1 MKLSPSDVEL
11 FMHLILQVQ
20 WYAQQQGQVLP
31 KINSLADY
39 IDTSMREKVAVRDY
53 LFDHAEL
60 IDSFIQTNPADLN
73 SAELAI
79 INSWKAF
86 VRGQF
91 IIERLLKKHA
101 IFIDTSERV
110 YGVIGL
116 QQELSD
122 MIDKRSLPV
131 YVHAVLLP
139 FKGQIV
145 YDGLLGFA
153 NLSFGGGMRSGFKE
167 TYLIAKDNDAII
179 ENLDEN
185 LSEGAIASN
194 PKSSKSKSK
203 SSQDWTPILED
214 LSVAAKTLRGGSA
227 QPALYSPAFSL
238 VRASIELAQLATA
251 EPPDIDKLL
260 KKRERL
266 DTLLNQLESAALR
279 HY

>member
-20 WYAQQQGQVLP
+20 WYAQQQGKVLP
-31 KINSLADY
+31 KIKSLADY
-39 IDTSMREKVAVRDY
+39 TNTSSREKVAVRDY
-53 LFDHAEL
+53 LFDHSEL
-60 IDSFIQTNPADLN
+60 IDSFIQANPAKLSSD
-73 SAELAI
+73 ELAI
-79 INSWKAF
+79 VSSWKTF
-86 VRGQF
+86 VRGKF

-110 YGVIGL
+110 YGVVGL

-122 MIDKRSLPV
+122 IIDKRSLPV
-131 YVHAVLLP
+131 YVHALLLP

-153 NLSFGGGMRSGFKE
+153 NISFGGGMRSNFKE

-179 ENLDEN
+179 ESLDED
-185 LSEGAIASN
+185 AIASA
-194 PKSSKSKSK
+194 PKSSKSKAKPSK
-203 SSQDWTPILED
+203 DWTPLLED
-214 LSVAAKTLRGGSA
+214 LSTTAKTLRGGSG

-238 VRASIELAQLATA
+238 VRASIELAQFATA

-266 DTLLNQLESAALR
+266 DALLNQLENAALR

>member
-1 MKLSPSDVEL
+1 MKLSPPDVEL

-39 IDTSMREKVAVRDY
+39 TDTSSREKVAVRDY
-53 LFDHAEL
+53 LFDHSEL
-60 IDSFIQTNPADLN
+60 IDSFIQANPAKLSSD
-73 SAELAI
+73 ELAI
-79 INSWKAF
+79 VSSWKTF
-86 VRGQF
+86 VRGKF

-101 IFIDTSERV
+101 IFIDTSECV
-110 YGVIGL
+110 YGVVGL

-131 YVHAVLLP
+131 YVHALLLP

-179 ENLDEN
+179 ESLDES
-185 LSEGAIASN
+185 LDEDAIAST
-194 PKSSKSKSK
+194 PKPSKSKAKPSK
-203 SSQDWTPILED
+203 DWTPL
-214 LSVAAKTLRGGSA
+214 
-227 QPALYSPAFSL
+227 
-238 VRASIELAQLATA
+238 
-251 EPPDIDKLL
+251 
-260 KKRERL
+260 
-266 DTLLNQLESAALR
+266 
-279 HY
+279 